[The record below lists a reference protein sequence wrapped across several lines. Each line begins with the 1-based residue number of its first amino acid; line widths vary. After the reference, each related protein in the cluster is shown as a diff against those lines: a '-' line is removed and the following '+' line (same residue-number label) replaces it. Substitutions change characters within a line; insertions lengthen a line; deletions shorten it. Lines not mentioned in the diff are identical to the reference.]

1 MTLEFQRSKT
11 DCGPAC
17 LQMVASHFGR
27 PVSRAEILRI
37 CPPGEKGTSLAQLA
51 DAADQLG
58 MRGLVARIALRNLA
72 RVNLP
77 CIAYVS
83 YGHYVVIE
91 NIGRRHIRIAD
102 PIRGRVAE
110 KTSDFMKY
118 WAEGDGDQG
127 TVLLLEPSHELGRS
141 SRGGFAD
148 IRFFWRYLRTH
159 RPLLAQ
165 VLASIGIGSGLQLPM
180 VFLTR
185 SLVDVGIASR
195 SMRFVYVILASQ
207 LAMFVARAA
216 NDFLRG
222 WVMLHVT
229 SRTNLAILADF
240 LKRLMRVSTGYMEQ
254 KPIGDIL
261 QRVGDHSRVQSF
273 LTYT

>member
-1 MTLEFQRSKT
+1 MPQMTIEYQRSDT

-27 PVSRAEILRI
+27 PVRRAEIIRI

-58 MRGLVARIALRNLA
+58 MRGLVARIALRNLK
-72 RVNLP
+72 RINLP
-77 CIAYVS
+77 CIAYLNF
-83 YGHYVVIE
+83 GHYVVIE
-91 NIGRRHIRIAD
+91 SIGRRHIRIAD
-102 PIRGRVAE
+102 PIRGRVINQ
-110 KTSDFMKY
+110 TSEFMKC
-118 WAEGDGDQG
+118 WGEGDGEQG

-195 SMRFVYVILASQ
+195 SMRFVYGILASQ
-207 LAMFVARAA
+207 LAMSVARAA
-216 NDFLRG
+216 TDFLRG

-254 KPIGDIL
+254 K
-261 QRVGDHSRVQSF
+261 
-273 LTYT
+273 